1 MILLFDNPL
10 QSPHRATPARQPG
23 AHTMQ
28 GVPITAIDVLA
39 AVALGIALGLLTA
52 AFI

>member
-1 MILLFDNPL
+1 
-10 QSPHRATPARQPG
+10 
-23 AHTMQ
+23 MQ

-39 AVALGIALGLLTA
+39 AIVLGIAFGLLTA

>member
-1 MILLFDNPL
+1 
-10 QSPHRATPARQPG
+10 
-23 AHTMQ
+23 MQ
-28 GVPITAIDVLA
+28 GVPITLVDVLA

>member
-1 MILLFDNPL
+1 
-10 QSPHRATPARQPG
+10 
-23 AHTMQ
+23 MQ

-39 AVALGIALGLLTA
+39 AIVLGVALGLLTA

>member
-1 MILLFDNPL
+1 
-10 QSPHRATPARQPG
+10 
-23 AHTMQ
+23 MQ

-39 AVALGIALGLLTA
+39 AVALGVALGLLTA